1 MEAHRDNRI
10 AQFPHLDHAEL
21 DRRLRDLEWPGPSAA
36 VKERGLDAIR
46 RAMEIQRD
54 AVDAQAPVER
64 TLCFEVTR
72 WRPASHAKTW
82 SAPRRQPRF
91 ATSL

>member
-1 MEAHRDNRI
+1 
-10 AQFPHLDHAEL
+10 
-21 DRRLRDLEWPGPSAA
+21 
-36 VKERGLDAIR
+36 
-46 RAMEIQRD
+46 MEIQRD